1 MKILQ
6 DVNPADL
13 GEPASNFFTLP
24 QGLIGFPAYTRAEL
38 VSLPNQLPFTWMK
51 LHGPTDSIF
60 FVVIE
65 PAGIVPDYNPE
76 LFDRDAAA
84 LDLQSSSEALV
95 LNIVSLSSQNPV
107 DATVNLVGPI
117 IVNRRTRLARQ
128 LVIANYSNYSA
139 CYQLLEART
148 VAACA

>member
-6 DVNPADL
+6 ELNPADI
-13 GEPASNFFTLP
+13 EKAASNFFTLP
-24 QGLIGFPAYTRAEL
+24 QGLIGFPAFTRAEL
-38 VSLPNQLPFTWMK
+38 VYLPNQLPFTWLK
-51 LHGPTDSIF
+51 LHSPTDCIYF
-60 FVVIE
+60 IVIE
-65 PAGIVPDYNPE
+65 PAGVVPDYNPE

-84 LDLQSSSEALV
+84 LDLQNASEALV
-95 LNIVSLSSQNPV
+95 LNIVSLKDHDPM

-117 IVNRRTRLARQ
+117 IVNRRTRVGRQ
-128 LVIANYSNYSA
+128 LVVANYTSYSA

>member
-13 GEPASNFFTLP
+13 EEPASNFFTLP
-24 QGLIGFPAYTRAEL
+24 QGLIGFPAFTRAEL
-38 VSLPNQLPFTWMK
+38 VYLPNQLPFTWLK
-51 LHGPTDSIF
+51 LHSATDCIYF
-60 FVVIE
+60 IVIE

-84 LDLQSSSEALV
+84 LALV
-95 LNIVSLSSQNPV
+95 LNIVSLKNQNPT

-117 IVNRRTRLARQ
+117 IVNRRTRMARQ
-128 LVIANYSNYSA
+128 LVVANYSSYSA
-139 CYQLLEART
+139 CYQLLESRT